1 MASRWKF
8 RLGLA
13 SVLVCSLGCVG
24 GSAQSPQENEKKE
37 VRIDVDASVSEGP
50 WRPVWSYFGYDEP
63 NYTYAENGK
72 KLLGELHELDKSGK
86 TAVYVRVHNLLTTGD
101 GSSSLKWGST
111 NAYTEDANGNPV
123 YDWKIVDRI
132 FDTFHEKGITPLVE
146 VGFMPE
152 ALSVHPEPYRHTFPN
167 GDIFTG
173 WAYPPKDYAKWEEL
187 VYQFAKH
194 LGERYGKKEVK
205 SWLWEVW
212 NEPDIPYWK
221 GTQEEFFKLYDHA
234 AQGIMRALPDA
245 KVGGPDTTG
254 AGGAKAAEYLRAFLE
269 HCARGT
275 NAATGKQ
282 GAPLSFISFHPK
294 GWPLWKD
301 DGQKGGHV
309 QMRVEWELKSVEK
322 GFEVVASFPEWK
334 NTPIVLGEW
343 DPEGCAACSAKTK
356 PENAYRNTN
365 LYATYTAEALK
376 DTLAIG
382 RAQGVNLAG
391 VVSWSFEFEGQPYFE
406 GYRELSTNGIDKPV
420 LNAFRMFGML
430 GGERVKLT
438 SSAATEPEVVLHPSD
453 AKIEGVD
460 GIATKGER
468 EVEVMVWNYK
478 EEDVAEPAKRVKIEI
493 AGLPENI
500 KSVELEEFRVDE
512 ERSNAFTAWKK
523 TGSPQKPSAD
533 EYARLEKAG
542 RLARVNGP
550 TRVAL
555 QESKCELTTELPH
568 EGMALYRLRW

>member
-1 MASRWKF
+1 MAPLLRRMLTPVF
-8 RLGLA
+8 
-13 SVLVCSLGCVG
+13 VLVCSFGCDVI
-24 GSAQSPQENEKKE
+24 SAQSLRTDPSAE
-37 VRIDVDASVSEGP
+37 VRIRVDANVSEGP

-72 KLLGELHELDKSGK
+72 KLLGELRGLDKSGK
-86 TAVYVRVHNLLTTGD
+86 TPVYVRVHNLLTSGD

-111 NAYTEDANGNPV
+111 NAYTEDAEGNPV

-132 FDTFHEKGITPLVE
+132 FDTFHERRITPLVE
-146 VGFMPE
+146 LGFMPE
-152 ALSVHPEPYRHTFPN
+152 ALSVHPEPYRHGFPN

-173 WAYPPKDYAKWEEL
+173 WAYPPKDYGKWQEL

-194 LGERYGKKEVK
+194 LRERYGDREVK
-205 SWLWEVW
+205 NWLWEVW

-221 GTQEEFFKLYDHA
+221 GSQEEFFKLYDHA
-234 AQGIMRALPDA
+234 AQGVLRALPEA
-245 KVGGPDTTG
+245 KIGGPDTTG
-254 AGGAKAAEYLRAFLE
+254 AAGAKAAEYLRAFLE

-275 NAATGKQ
+275 NAATGKR

-294 GWPLWKD
+294 GSPVWKGD
-301 DGQKGGHV
+301 HV

-334 NTPIVLGEW
+334 KTPIILGEW

-365 LYATYTAEALK
+365 LYAVYTAEALK
-376 DTLAIG
+376 DTVAVG
-382 RAQGVNLAG
+382 EAQGVNLAG

-406 GYRELSTNGIDKPV
+406 GYRELATNGIDKPV
-420 LNAFRMFGML
+420 LNAFRMLGML

-438 SSAATEPEVVLHPSD
+438 SDAAPEAQVVFHPSD

-460 GIATKGER
+460 GMATKSER
-468 EVEVMVWNYK
+468 EIEVMVWNYK
-478 EEDVAEPAKRVKIEI
+478 EEDVAEPAKNVTIEI
-493 AGLPENI
+493 TGLPENV
-500 KSVELEEFRVDE
+500 KKAELEEFRVDE
-512 ERSNAFTAWKK
+512 ERSNAFTEWKK
-523 TGSPQKPSAD
+523 MGSPQKPNAE

-542 RLARVNGP
+542 LLARVNGP
-550 TRVAL
+550 ARVVL
-555 QESKCELTTELPH
+555 KEGKLELTTELPH
-568 EGMALYRLRW
+568 EGMVLYRLYW

>member
-1 MASRWKF
+1 MASRWE
-8 RLGLA
+8 LMLA
-13 SVLVCSLGCVG
+13 LAFALVCGLMQG
-24 GSAQSPQENEKKE
+24 GASAQTRRADESKD
-37 VRIDVDASVSEGP
+37 VRIRVDASVVEGP

-63 NYTYAENGK
+63 NYTYADNGK
-72 KLLGELHELDKSGK
+72 KLLGELRELDKSGK
-86 TAVYVRVHNLLTTGD
+86 TPVYVRVHNLLTSGD

-111 NAYTEDANGNPV
+111 NAYTEDANGKPV

-132 FDTFHEKGITPLVE
+132 FDTFREKGITPLVE

-187 VYQFAKH
+187 VYEFTKH
-194 LGERYGKKEVK
+194 LRERYGEKEVR

-234 AQGIMRALPDA
+234 AQGVLRALPEA
-245 KVGGPDTTG
+245 EVGGPDTTG
-254 AGGAKAAEYLRAFLE
+254 AAGAKAAEYLRAFLE

-275 NAATGKQ
+275 NAATGKI
-282 GAPLSFISFHPK
+282 GAPLRFISFHPK
-294 GWPLWKD
+294 GSPVWKGD
-301 DGQKGGHV
+301 HV

-322 GFEVVASFPEWK
+322 GFEAAASFPEWK
-334 NTPIVLGEW
+334 KTPIILGEW

-365 LYATYTAEALK
+365 LYAVYTAEALK

-382 RAQGVNLAG
+382 EAQGVNLAG

-406 GYRELSTNGIDKPV
+406 GYRELATNGIDKPV

-438 SSAATEPEVVLHPSD
+438 SSEAPESDAILHPSEG
-453 AKIEGVD
+453 KIEGVD

-468 EVEVMVWNYK
+468 EVDVMVWNYK
-478 EEDVAEPAKRVKIEI
+478 EEDVAELAKSVRIEITGLPAKF
-493 AGLPENI
+493 
-500 KSVELEEFRVDE
+500 KSAKLEEYRVDE
-512 ERSNAFTAWKK
+512 EQSNAFTAWKK
-523 TGSPQKPSAD
+523 MGSPQKPNAE
-533 EYARLEKAG
+533 EYSRLEKAG
-542 RLARVNGP
+542 KLAAVNGP
-550 TRVAL
+550 ARVAL
-555 QESKCELTTELPH
+555 KDGTCELTTELPH
-568 EGMALYRLRW
+568 EGMALFRLHW